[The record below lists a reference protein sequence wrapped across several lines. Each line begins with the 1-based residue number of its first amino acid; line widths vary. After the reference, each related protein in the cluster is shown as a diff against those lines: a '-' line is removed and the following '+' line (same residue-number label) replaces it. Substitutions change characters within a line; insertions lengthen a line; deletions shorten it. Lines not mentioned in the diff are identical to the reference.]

1 MKAKD
6 VKREDGKLVYRGHTF
21 EGFNKPKAA
30 PAGGTH
36 KKMVLAKKGD
46 DVKLVKYG
54 HRDYEDYTQHGSEKR
69 RENYLRRSAGIRD
82 KSGNLTKNDVFSA
95 NHWARKDLW

>member
-54 HRDYEDYTQHGSEKR
+54 HRGYEDYTQHGSEKR
-69 RENYLRRSAGIRD
+69 RENYLSRSAGIRD